1 MKSNTDFAETFNFLS
16 EKFLEFEANRKLKEE
31 IIKSLCGQVSVLHD
45 DFKNMQVQVDQQV
58 QYSCRNGLLFYG
70 IKQEKGEDT
79 HSIIMNTVKEEMDT
93 EILPIDLDWSHSIGS
108 PKTNKEE

>member
-58 QYSCRNGLLFYG
+58 QYSCRNSLLFYG

-79 HSIIMNTVKEEMDT
+79 HSIIMNTVKEEVDT
-93 EILPIDLDWSHSIGS
+93 EILPIDLD
-108 PKTNKEE
+108 